1 MGVYSRVPEGQKL
14 IPEDILCQK
23 RHNKDVYY
31 VVGAGFSA
39 GMGYP
44 LTSDLLM
51 RLWKRID
58 GFKDRPFRNAMEFV
72 IRFHYPRFDRKKFSS
87 FPNVEEL
94 LSQMVANDQLY
105 DSSRQ
110 YEGHFKKEDLRA
122 LQRNF
127 LLTIADWFH
136 AISEKVNPSELSEP
150 WLKNFRD
157 RVMHEN
163 AVIISFNWDLILDEL
178 LFGSAL
184 EKRSYGFSKGPF
196 EGPILLKPHGSL
208 NWFES
213 KPGRFIKDNRKL
225 ILLREDKS
233 KDKSTDVYAFRKFRA
248 PVWKSGR
255 QYTPLIVPPVYLK
268 NFEKPVFKKL
278 WQNCTK
284 YLSTAKK
291 IFFLGY
297 SMQAADFHAQF
308 IMRCGFHNQI
318 EGELLEDGNREEP
331 TGAAKVI
338 IINPD
343 REAAQRTE
351 TIAGPKHKCQWISTP
366 IADVSLDGL

>member
-1 MGVYSRVPEGQKL
+1 MPKETQQRCV
-14 IPEDILCQK
+14 
-23 RHNKDVYY
+23 Y

-39 GMGYP
+39 GLGYP

-51 RLWKRID
+51 RLWKRIN
-58 GFKDRPFRNAMEFV
+58 GVKDRPFRKAMEFV
-72 IRFHYPRFDRKKFSS
+72 IRFDNPRFDRKNFSS

-94 LSQMVANDQLY
+94 LSQMMANEQLY

-110 YEGHFKKEDLRA
+110 YEGNFTKRKLKA
-122 LQRNF
+122 LQRTF
-127 LLTIADWFH
+127 LLELSDWFH
-136 AISEKVNPSELSEP
+136 EISKEVQPSEPRCP
-150 WLKNFRD
+150 WITAFRD
-157 RVMHEN
+157 RVRREN

-178 LFGSAL
+178 LFGSDL
-184 EKRSYGFSKGPF
+184 DERSYGFSKEPP

-208 NWFES
+208 NWFERTS
-213 KPGRFIKDNRKL
+213 RRFIRKSKRIVLFKKD
-225 ILLREDKS
+225 DKS
-233 KDKSTDVYAFRKFRA
+233 APVYAFRKFRA
-248 PVWKSGR
+248 PVSKSGR
-255 QYTPLIVPPVYLK
+255 KYTPLIVPPVYLK
-268 NFEKPVFKKL
+268 NFAKPVFKKL

-291 IFFLGY
+291 IIFLGY